1 MKQILKYSVVR
12 FALPVCLAG
21 AVAIQIASSQ
31 EPAAPQAKE
40 AKGQGQV
47 KGKARVIPEDNRPP
61 LFLRETFKEP
71 PTGATEAPMTQEF
84 LANPNL
90 EVKLYGPGGKEVNV
104 VHHASP
110 KDEPTY
116 IWSGVATGTWALTL
130 RDKANYVDLSSPVAK
145 IKWRTKMA
153 GFHLL
158 RPVIKLADG
167 TMLVGDYTEQY
178 ASDWHESEFAL
189 ADVRWRGLDP
199 EHAVEATDGRWR
211 PTPDLTK
218 VDEIGFTDLSAGT
231 GHGAGGSARVDYI
244 EVYGVPVKR

>member
-1 MKQILKYSVVR
+1 
-12 FALPVCLAG
+12 
-21 AVAIQIASSQ
+21 
-31 EPAAPQAKE
+31 
-40 AKGQGQV
+40 
-47 KGKARVIPEDNRPP
+47 
-61 LFLRETFKEP
+61 
-71 PTGATEAPMTQEF
+71 MTQEF